1 MQRVISVVL
10 GLLAATLAIAVFIS
24 ILKIAIGIALGV
36 VIFLILAA
44 AFIAI
49 NYKIR
54 VYLYN
59 KNIERQNKRDEK
71 RF

>member
-1 MQRVISVVL
+1 MQRIISVVL

-24 ILKIAIGIALGV
+24 ILKIAIGIALGG
-36 VIFLILAA
+36 VIFLILAVV
-44 AFIAI
+44 FINI

-54 VYLYN
+54 MYLYN
-59 KNIERQNKRDEK
+59 RNIERQNRRDEK